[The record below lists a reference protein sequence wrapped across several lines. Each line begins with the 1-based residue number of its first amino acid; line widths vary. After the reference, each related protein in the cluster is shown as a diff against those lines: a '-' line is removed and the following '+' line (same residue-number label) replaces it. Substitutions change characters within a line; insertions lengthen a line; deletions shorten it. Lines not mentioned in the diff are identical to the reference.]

1 MRTTDA
7 LLIAALLGA
16 WPAAAL
22 DPAASMGRERAATS
36 PIEWEIREAGHPALG
51 NIRFAYIKRP
61 LETRVGSQ
69 TVYSRAYLSCQKD
82 KKSFAIELA
91 NATAPADPGGL
102 KPASDPRLVCQ
113 RPAADGKV
121 VREEIL
127 ASWHINEKIGDAL
140 TRGLRAFPLRECA
153 AIAVHQE
160 VILPE
165 GWPQKTARIEFELLP
180 YNFEVDAI
188 FATCGEQSA
197 YGPGIAGTAV
207 AASPSP
213 APAAP
218 RAAASV
224 AAAPK
229 PVAAATA
236 APKPVVAV
244 PKLAAAVSPTPAVS
258 APQEAA
264 PAQDGWRE
272 ARSIPTGKTN
282 VRGGPSLQGRI
293 VAELHP
299 GSVVLVQRTDTEWW
313 RARPNKG
320 TAWEGYIR
328 QDRLVFK

>member
-1 MRTTDA
+1 MPTRDA

-16 WPAAAL
+16 WPAAAQ
-22 DPAASMGRERAATS
+22 DPAASMGRQRAASS

-61 LETRVGSQ
+61 VETRVGSH

-127 ASWHINEKIGDAL
+127 ASWQINEKIGDAL

-153 AIAVHQE
+153 AIAVQQE
-160 VILPE
+160 VVLPE
-165 GWPQKTARIEFELLP
+165 GWPQKTARLEFELLP

-188 FATCGEQSA
+188 FATCGEESA
-197 YGPGIAGTAV
+197 YGPAK
-207 AASPSP
+207 SR
-213 APAAP
+213 PAA
-218 RAAASV
+218 V
-224 AAAPK
+224 AAAPA
-229 PVAAATA
+229 VTA
-236 APKPVVAV
+236 KANPLPSPLPRERESRAP
-244 PKLAAAVSPTPAVS
+244 L
-258 APQEAA
+258 
-264 PAQDGWRE
+264 DGWRE
-272 ARSIPTGKTN
+272 ARSVPSGKTN
-282 VRGGPSLQGRI
+282 VRAGPSTQSKI

-299 GSVVLVQRTDTEWW
+299 GAVVLVQRTDTEWW

-320 TAWEGYIR
+320 PAWDGYIR